1 MLYVIFR
8 IVLAIFFAIFLSK
21 ILFRFL
27 KLEGFDDSETKSS
40 KKTRED
46 VIDICPECGR
56 VKKRGHRCP

>member
-8 IVLAIFFAIFLSK
+8 IAFAVLLAVFLSK
-21 ILFRFL
+21 IIFRFF

-40 KKTRED
+40 KKTNDD

-56 VKKRGHRCP
+56 VRKEDHRCP